1 MLIRA
6 FHDLQGLG
14 EHKGKRMFEL
24 PGAVDGGAF
33 IVDRKQWLDVLLEPL
48 PEERLHAGKRLVSIS
63 RADADVPYRLYFEDG
78 STHEADAVIGCDGN
92 RSKIRQMV
100 LGPENED
107 RWAPKFGGYWDSR
120 GKTTPQKA
128 AEQFGTELFDPTGAN
143 EVAMVGKDAF
153 LLFAPTDEG
162 RVYHVIV
169 SAKAGPGYDSS
180 SWKNQ
185 LSREFL
191 EDSYR
196 DWEPNFRNAVFDSL
210 LADEAGPLLVWSQWE
225 SPGTPFYNR
234 DAVCIMGDAAHATL
248 PFMAQG
254 ACMSLEDA
262 AVLSA
267 LLGELDDA
275 QDVSAAFKAFS
286 NVRRDRAEHIIAQS
300 QDAARLLTGQMSL
313 DPAEIARREPQ
324 KWWRDIWSI
333 DMDAHI
339 RAAVKGCQSLRA

>member
-1 MLIRA
+1 MR
-6 FHDLQGLG
+6 QGVG
-14 EHKGKRMFEL
+14 EHKGKRMLEL
-24 PGAVDGGAF
+24 PGAVDGGSV

-48 PEERLHAGKRLVSIS
+48 PKDRLHAGKKLESIS
-63 RADADVPYRLYFEDG
+63 RAGANGPYQLRFEDG
-78 STHEADAVIGCDGN
+78 SVHEADAVVGCDGN

-100 LGPENED
+100 LGREHEAK
-107 RWAPKFGGYWDSR
+107 WAPQFGGYWDSR

-128 AEQFGTELFDPTGAN
+128 AEQFGTELFDPTAAN
-143 EVAMVGKDAF
+143 EVALVGPGAL

-185 LSREFL
+185 LSRDFL
-191 EDSYR
+191 EESYQ
-196 DWEPNFRNAVFDSL
+196 DWEPQFRNAVFDSL
-210 LADEAGPLLVWSQWE
+210 LADEAGPLLVYSQWH

-234 DAVCIMGDAAHATL
+234 DAVCIMGDAAHATV

-267 LLGELDDA
+267 LLGQLDHA
-275 QDVSAAFKAFS
+275 HDVPAAFKAFS
-286 NVRRDRAEHIIAQS
+286 NVRRDRAERIIAQS
-300 QDAARLLTGQMSL
+300 RTAARMLTGEMSL
-313 DPAEIARREPQ
+313 DPAEVARLEPQ

-339 RAAVKGCQSLRA
+339 REGTEECRKMMG